1 MSLAEIKS
9 AVDQLSP
16 KEFAELIAFL
26 RERDSAAWDKEIEE
40 DIAAGRLDAVIREVD
55 EDIRAGRLTD
65 LPLPAKAIVLEA
77 IRKLPDKST
86 FAEIR
91 ERIEFIAGV
100 REGLDQIERGKVVP
114 LDEVE
119 KKIDKWATK

>member
-16 KEFAELIAFL
+16 NEFAELIAFL
-26 RERDSAAWDKEIEE
+26 RERDSAAWDRELEA
-40 DIAAGRLDAVIREVD
+40 DIAAGRLDSVLREVD
-55 EDIRAGRLTD
+55 DDIRAGRVSE
-65 LPLPAKAIVLEA
+65 LPLPAKEIALEV
-77 IRKLPDKST
+77 IQKLPADST
-86 FAEIR
+86 FDDIC

-100 REGLDQIERGKVVP
+100 RKGLDEIKQGQVVP

-119 KKIDKWATK
+119 KNIDKWATK